1 MAKERIQYTPSQEE
15 ENRLKEYAKEI
26 GLPLNDAA
34 RSAANRFLNQREE
47 IEVSDKELEN

>member
-15 ENRLKEYAKEI
+15 EERLKEYAKEI

-47 IEVSDKELEN
+47 ESDQEQEN

>member
-1 MAKERIQYTPSQEE
+1 MAKERIQYTPSEKEE
-15 ENRLKEYAKEI
+15 EKLKEYAKEI

-47 IEVSDKELEN
+47 SDQETEN